1 MERRKEKHETLQLK
15 RRLFITAEL
24 CCQRQP
30 PSHLRLPAPPECL
43 FKPTHCS
50 ANWITFYVKIGLLK
64 QQCRWLKQL
73 QPQKYKGA
81 WLRREN

>member
-1 MERRKEKHETLQLK
+1 MPATLQLK
-15 RRLFITAEL
+15 LWLFITAEL
-24 CCQRQP
+24 C
-30 PSHLRLPAPPECL
+30 LPTPAATTPPECL

-73 QPQKYKGA
+73 QPQKYKEA
-81 WLRREN
+81 WLGREN